1 MSDHKF
7 QRWEDIVDR
16 EALGEPISA
25 ADTAFRREFERQNPL
40 CARESTAWEAMLG
53 TLAHT
58 HAQDVE
64 AGRAKLIEGVL
75 AQARSAEAT
84 PVANT
89 PVAKPIPQVAS
100 VTKMPR
106 TRTWVAAGLAIAAS
120 VALIVWS
127 KADTGTSTGQVA
139 STQPVAPK
147 TIPTDLKRT
156 PKQVPQQEK
165 TLPVQTEGPV
175 VALISGTENGSTT
188 LTIGDAIALNR
199 EITAAG
205 DTCFV
210 YQQPFAGVCL
220 QAGSRFTLSQSQST
234 RTVALHTGRA
244 VANLDK
250 LPRGEHF
257 EITTA
262 TTTATAIGTI
272 FEVQHDSE
280 SSRVAVLE
288 GEVGVREAAGEVVS
302 VRAGSM
308 LGQGADTPTQATDLE
323 WSTSR
328 SGLAELWRGHDASQ
342 MARLELPAANPGA
355 VAMLNGHALGDSS
368 VTMWAPAGS
377 HELLVRRGRRDA
389 KQAFAL
395 EPNSVHRVGA
405 LPIPRPTTP
414 TPTKARP
421 VGEQLASLKS
431 QARAARTSRNWGTA
445 AAHYREIVKLA
456 PSSAIAQTSRIQLG
470 DLLRTRLNDPKAALA
485 TYRDYLKSGG
495 SLMREARYGEIRALR
510 DLGQLAAEKRAIT
523 AFLERYPNSL
533 AARELRERLASI

>member
-89 PVAKPIPQVAS
+89 PVAKPTPQVAS

-220 QAGSRFTLSQSQST
+220 QAG
-234 RTVALHTGRA
+234 
-244 VANLDK
+244 
-250 LPRGEHF
+250 
-257 EITTA
+257 
-262 TTTATAIGTI
+262 
-272 FEVQHDSE
+272 
-280 SSRVAVLE
+280 
-288 GEVGVREAAGEVVS
+288 
-302 VRAGSM
+302 
-308 LGQGADTPTQATDLE
+308 
-323 WSTSR
+323 
-328 SGLAELWRGHDASQ
+328 
-342 MARLELPAANPGA
+342 
-355 VAMLNGHALGDSS
+355 
-368 VTMWAPAGS
+368 
-377 HELLVRRGRRDA
+377 
-389 KQAFAL
+389 
-395 EPNSVHRVGA
+395 
-405 LPIPRPTTP
+405 
-414 TPTKARP
+414 
-421 VGEQLASLKS
+421 
-431 QARAARTSRNWGTA
+431 
-445 AAHYREIVKLA
+445 
-456 PSSAIAQTSRIQLG
+456 
-470 DLLRTRLNDPKAALA
+470 
-485 TYRDYLKSGG
+485 
-495 SLMREARYGEIRALR
+495 
-510 DLGQLAAEKRAIT
+510 
-523 AFLERYPNSL
+523 
-533 AARELRERLASI
+533 